1 MMAVGS
7 QDLLGRGVYSVD
19 GTRMGTIKELIG
31 DRQFAVVRRLLSAL
45 VVPVNALEWSGDR
58 LVIPHT
64 SSYLDMAPKIDAKRP
79 LSVQDKALLER
90 FYMPH
95 AA

>member
-1 MMAVGS
+1 MMAVSS
-7 QDLLGRGVYSVD
+7 QDLVGRGVYAVD
-19 GTRMGTIKELIG
+19 GSRMGTIKELIG
-31 DRQFAVVRRLLSAL
+31 DGDFAVVRRLLSTL
-45 VVPVNALEWSGDR
+45 VAPVGVLEWSGDR

-64 SSYLDMAPKIDAKRP
+64 SSYLDMAPKIDTKHP
-79 LSVQDKALLER
+79 LSAQDRALLER